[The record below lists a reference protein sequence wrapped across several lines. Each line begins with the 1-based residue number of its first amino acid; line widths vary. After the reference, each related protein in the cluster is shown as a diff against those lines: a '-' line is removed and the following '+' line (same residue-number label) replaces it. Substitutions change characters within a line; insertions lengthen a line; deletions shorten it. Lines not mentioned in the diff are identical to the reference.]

1 MGIQEIFGY
10 PTYVGYI
17 KNTEKYQNFY
27 KKYIDDGTYFNQQ
40 ESWNC
45 NIKSSVGKD
54 IDFNDLWVDIIQNH
68 VTTFV
73 NSLNPKNLE
82 GFNFTE
88 TWINIY
94 DKFAYQEVHN
104 HIGNDSCLSF
114 SYTLHQPDNS
124 GKFLFKNF
132 NDWVDSI
139 RWNEIFTGKTN
150 RLSDICDPFLKEG
163 EIVIF
168 PSCMHHLVTH
178 NQTDKKRITISGN
191 IRIDSQKPNKPDY
204 K

>member
-27 KKYIDDGTYFNQQ
+27 KKYIDDDTYFNQQ

-54 IDFNDLWVDIIQNH
+54 IDFNDLWV
-68 VTTFV
+68 
-73 NSLNPKNLE
+73 
-82 GFNFTE
+82 
-88 TWINIY
+88 
-94 DKFAYQEVHN
+94 
-104 HIGNDSCLSF
+104 
-114 SYTLHQPDNS
+114 DNS